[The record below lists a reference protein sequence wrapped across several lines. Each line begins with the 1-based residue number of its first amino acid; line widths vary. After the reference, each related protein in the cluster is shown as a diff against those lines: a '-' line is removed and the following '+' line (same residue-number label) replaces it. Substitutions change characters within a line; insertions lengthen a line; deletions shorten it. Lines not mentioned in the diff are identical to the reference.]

1 MAEILVVEDYP
12 PMASMLSRL
21 LRSEGHRV
29 IRELTV
35 AGALT
40 HTVAFDLAVLDID
53 LPDGNGVDLAEEL
66 FAGRRAKRVVF
77 FTATRERSL
86 LERAVEYGRVVD
98 KSLGTRGLL
107 ECLETSI
114 AVPRREYP
122 KDDSESCPNSGIVSC
137 NDLLSSQRRSAS
149 QEL

>member
-1 MAEILVVEDYP
+1 
-12 PMASMLSRL
+12 MASMLSRS

>member
-1 MAEILVVEDYP
+1 
-12 PMASMLSRL
+12 MASMLSRL

-40 HTVAFDLAVLDID
+40 HTAAFDLAVLDID

-66 FAGRRAKRVVF
+66 FAGRRVKSVVF
-77 FTATRERSL
+77 FTATRERTL

-98 KSLGTRGLL
+98 KSLGTQGLL
-107 ECLETSI
+107 ECLKKSS
-114 AVPRREYP
+114 AVPRREKS
-122 KDDSESCPNSGIVSC
+122 KDVPESCPNSGIVSC
-137 NDLLSSQRRSAS
+137 NDLLSSQLRSAS
-149 QEL
+149 Q

>member
-1 MAEILVVEDYP
+1 
-12 PMASMLSRL
+12 MASMLSRS

-53 LPDGNGVDLAEEL
+53 LPDGNGVDLAEAL
-66 FAGRRAKRVVF
+66 FAGRRAKSIVF

-98 KSLGTRGLL
+98 KSLGTQRLL

-122 KDDSESCPNSGIVSC
+122 NDVSESCPNSGIVRC
-137 NDLLSSQRRSAS
+137 NDVLSSQPILRAAS
-149 QEL
+149 QDL